1 MTQYAERL
9 GELEVSNVQL
19 QQEKTELEEQLR
31 RNRTSMSEELAEE
44 TRLETQIMAREQ
56 KINQL
61 EKSLRY
67 TEIEN
72 AMLKK
77 LKTQCV
83 EQKELITRLE
93 RSKQLLTSKLK
104 KMYVESQSLKS
115 MKASYTSEYSEISF
129 NFSQEEEDKYR
140 ADTETMEGTPLRVRR
155 RELSRPSVLQERAKI
170 CSSKR

>member
-1 MTQYAERL
+1 M
-9 GELEVSNVQL
+9 
-19 QQEKTELEEQLR
+19 
-31 RNRTSMSEELAEE
+31 
-44 TRLETQIMAREQ
+44 
-56 KINQL
+56 NQL